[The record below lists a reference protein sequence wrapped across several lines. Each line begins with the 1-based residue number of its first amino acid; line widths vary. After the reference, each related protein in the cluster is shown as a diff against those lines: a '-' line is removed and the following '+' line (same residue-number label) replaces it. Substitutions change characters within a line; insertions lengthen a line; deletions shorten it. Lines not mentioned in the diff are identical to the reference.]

1 MALWQYTFFILPG
14 NAIREKG
21 LDFVFPNNH
30 EEFDDT
36 EFWSQRHEKPSL
48 FDQLTGILPKASS
61 WSKSINLYGSQES
74 NCLEVMF
81 ENDIIASVSFRID
94 FRTNYEDI
102 LRAIIEFIINNDL
115 IILDENLS
123 KCPLNFEVVNTIIA
137 SSPQVKKYK
146 RLSS

>member
-1 MALWQYTFFILPG
+1 MALWQYTFFVLPG

-21 LDFVFPNNH
+21 LDFVFANNH
-30 EEFDDT
+30 EEFDDS
-36 EFWSQRHEKPSL
+36 EFWIERHEKPSL
-48 FDQLTGILPKASS
+48 FDQIAGILPKTNS
-61 WSKSINLYGSQES
+61 WSKNINLYGSQES

-81 ENDIIASVSFRID
+81 ENDIIVSVSFRID
-94 FRTNYEDI
+94 FRTNYEDVF
-102 LRAIIEFIINNDL
+102 RAIIEFFINNDL

-123 KCPLNFEVVNTIIA
+123 KCPLNFEVINAMIE